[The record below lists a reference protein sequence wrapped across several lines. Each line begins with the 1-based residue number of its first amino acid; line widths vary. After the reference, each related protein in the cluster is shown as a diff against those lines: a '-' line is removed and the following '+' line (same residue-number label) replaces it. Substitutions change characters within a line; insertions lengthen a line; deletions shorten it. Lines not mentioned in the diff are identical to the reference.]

1 MDATKARFL
10 TKTTIDSDNFHVIT
24 NNTTIRSH
32 PSFKTIEEVKYGY
45 RGNEVMILPIT
56 NHSND
61 ITMIVECRVILEAD
75 GSLNKGNRSRK
86 DRSLDSNSDDSDH
99 MDEIGSSTQGPA
111 KGISIIKGGFNA
123 LDEFTFKILMEFV
136 KKRVEII
143 SSKKDAIINGKTGK
157 NLINLLGE
165 IMKMKTLVQ

>member
-1 MDATKARFL
+1 MDASKARFL
-10 TKTTIDSDNFHVIT
+10 TKTAIDSDNFHVIT
-24 NNTTIRSH
+24 NNTSVRTH

-75 GSLNKGNRSRK
+75 ALNKDNRSRK
-86 DRSLDSNSDDSDH
+86 NRSMDSNSDDSDH
-99 MDEIGSSTQGPA
+99 MDGVGSSTQGPA

-136 KKRVEII
+136 K
-143 SSKKDAIINGKTGK
+143 
-157 NLINLLGE
+157 
-165 IMKMKTLVQ
+165 